1 MIPFDSGRAT
11 GAFIPRLRCR
21 PNDAAR
27 QRSPPG
33 CSPGPDARRSPAVP
47 AVARPLLAQ
56 INLAALR
63 SNLARARD
71 AAPGAKILA
80 VVKANAYGHG
90 LTRVLPALDDADGL
104 ALVELD
110 AASTL
115 REHLYTRR
123 ILLIEGFFEER
134 ELAEISQRRLATV
147 VHSEDQARMLELAVL
162 PRALEVFVKV
172 NTGMN
177 RLGFAGDEV

>member
-1 MIPFDSGRAT
+1 M
-11 GAFIPRLRCR
+11 
-21 PNDAAR
+21 
-27 QRSPPG
+27 
-33 CSPGPDARRSPAVP
+33 
-47 AVARPLLAQ
+47 ARPLYAQ
-56 INLAALR
+56 INLAAMR
-63 SNLARARD
+63 GNLARARA

-115 REHLYTRR
+115 REQRYTRR

-134 ELAEISQRRLATV
+134 ELAELSARRLATV
-147 VHSEDQARMLELAVL
+147 VHSEEQAAMLERAVL
-162 PRALEVFVKV
+162 PRPLEVFVKIGRAHV
-172 NTGMN
+172 
-177 RLGFAGDEV
+177 

>member
-1 MIPFDSGRAT
+1 M
-11 GAFIPRLRCR
+11 
-21 PNDAAR
+21 
-27 QRSPPG
+27 
-33 CSPGPDARRSPAVP
+33 
-47 AVARPLLAQ
+47 ARPLFAQ

-63 SNLARARD
+63 ANLARARA
-71 AAPGAKILA
+71 AAPGAKVLA

-115 REHLYTRR
+115 RERNYTRR

-134 ELAEISQRRLATV
+134 ELPELSQRRLATV
-147 VHSEDQARMLELAVL
+147 VHNEEQTAMLERAVL
-162 PRALEVFVKV
+162 PRPLEVFVKV

-177 RLGFAGDEV
+177 RLGFAPGAVARTCGRACP